1 MKIPSI
7 AQRKD
12 CEINGMHF
20 VCGFV
25 AKRMRNVQPGLG
37 AFAKNATREH
47 VQCTMTNRMNR
58 KGAKSLYLSSA
69 VSHFYETEFEILAI
83 LGPVCSKVENILKGS
98 LD

>member
-7 AQRKD
+7 ARRKD

-20 VCGFV
+20 VCGYI

-47 VQCTMTNRMNR
+47 VQLSMTNRMNR
-58 KGAKSLYLSSA
+58 KGAKSLYLCSA
-69 VSHFYETEFEILAI
+69 VTWMFLMKQNLRFWLFWGQLA
-83 LGPVCSKVENILKGS
+83 VK
-98 LD
+98 

>member
-7 AQRKD
+7 ARRKD

-20 VCGFV
+20 ICGFV

-47 VQCTMTNRMNR
+47 VQVSMTNRMNR
-58 KGAKSLYLSSA
+58 KGAKSLYLSST
-69 VSHFYETEFEILAI
+69 VSHFYETEYESLAVF
-83 LGPVCSKVENILKGS
+83 GPVGGKVENISKCS

>member
-7 AQRKD
+7 ARRKD
-12 CEINGMHF
+12 CEVNGMHF

-37 AFAKNATREH
+37 AFAKNTTREH
-47 VQCTMTNRMNR
+47 VQLSMTNRMNR

-69 VSHFYETEFEILAI
+69 VRHFYGTEFEISALF
-83 LGPVCSKVENILKGS
+83 GPVGSNVENILKGC

>member
-7 AQRKD
+7 ARRKH
-12 CEINGMHF
+12 CEVNGMHF
-20 VCGFV
+20 VCGFI

-47 VQCTMTNRMNR
+47 VQVSMTNRMNR
-58 KGAKSLYLSSA
+58 KGAKSLCLSST
-69 VSHFYETEFEILAI
+69 VSHFYETEFENLAI
-83 LGPVCSKVENILKGS
+83 VGPVGSKVENILKVS